1 MNEAMGAG
9 QVVQAFKED
18 WIAACDRLNGFVGE

>member
-9 QVVQAFKED
+9 QVVQTFKED
-18 WIAACDRLNGFVGE
+18 WIAACERLNGFVE

>member
-18 WIAACDRLNGFVGE
+18 WIAACERLNGFID